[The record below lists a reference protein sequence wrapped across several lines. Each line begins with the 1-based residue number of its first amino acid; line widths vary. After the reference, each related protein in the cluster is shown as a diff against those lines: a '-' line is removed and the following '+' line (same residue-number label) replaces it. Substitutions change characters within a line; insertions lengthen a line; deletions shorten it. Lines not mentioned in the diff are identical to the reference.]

1 MPAKDKKIKIK
12 EKETGHFMSI
22 LYSIMTYV
30 AVLFQSVQ
38 LIPSFKG
45 GWDKRLL
52 MLYTVWFYLKECVL
66 ERVLMIGA

>member
-1 MPAKDKKIKIK
+1 MPAKDKKIKRK

-30 AVLFQSVQ
+30 AVFFQSVQ

-52 MLYTVWFYLKECVL
+52 MLYTV
-66 ERVLMIGA
+66 